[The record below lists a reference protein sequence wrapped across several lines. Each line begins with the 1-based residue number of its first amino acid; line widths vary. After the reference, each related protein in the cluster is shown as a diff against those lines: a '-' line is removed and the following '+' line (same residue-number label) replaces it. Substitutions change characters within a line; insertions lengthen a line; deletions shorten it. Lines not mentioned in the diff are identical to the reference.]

1 MILLAG
7 LVLFSWEDGAMIKV
21 IMIVGIIFFLV
32 SLYACLVAGKRAD
45 EEISALFE
53 KEKKQRSEE

>member
-53 KEKKQRSEE
+53 KEKKQGSEE

>member
-1 MILLAG
+1 
-7 LVLFSWEDGAMIKV
+7 MIKV

-32 SLYACLVAGKRAD
+32 SVYACLVAGNRAD

-53 KEKKQRSEE
+53 KEKKQGSEE

>member
-1 MILLAG
+1 MLLAG

-21 IMIVGIIFFLV
+21 IMIVVTAIFL
-32 SLYACLVAGKRAD
+32 SSWYACLVAGKRAD

-53 KEKKQRSEE
+53 KEKKQGSEE

>member
-1 MILLAG
+1 
-7 LVLFSWEDGAMIKV
+7 MIKV

-45 EEISALFE
+45 EAGDLPEGRTDRAGA
-53 KEKKQRSEE
+53 

>member
-1 MILLAG
+1 
-7 LVLFSWEDGAMIKV
+7 MIKV

-32 SLYACLVAGKRAD
+32 SLYACLVAGKRGAD

-53 KEKKQRSEE
+53 KTKEAGE

>member
-1 MILLAG
+1 
-7 LVLFSWEDGAMIKV
+7 MIKV
-21 IMIVGIIFFLV
+21 IMIVGIVFFLV

-53 KEKKQRSEE
+53 KEKKQGSEE

>member
-1 MILLAG
+1 
-7 LVLFSWEDGAMIKV
+7 MIKV

-45 EEISALFE
+45 EEISAFFE
-53 KEKKQRSEE
+53 KEKKQGSEE

>member
-1 MILLAG
+1 MLLAG

-53 KEKKQRSEE
+53 KEKKQGSEE